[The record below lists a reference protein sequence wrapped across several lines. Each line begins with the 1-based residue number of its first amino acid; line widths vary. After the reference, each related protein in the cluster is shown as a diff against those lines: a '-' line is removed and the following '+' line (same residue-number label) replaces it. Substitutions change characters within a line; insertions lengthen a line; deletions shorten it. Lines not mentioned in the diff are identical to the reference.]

1 MTDLDMWRDEFV
13 ERLDA
18 ARRLHADIEK
28 QVSASF
34 PRVASIAEEIKRA
47 HPELA
52 DQIDQVAGH
61 SLLRSTLMPQ
71 LLTSLFWAQ
80 TEDPPAVVEGRSGLK
95 IRPQRTRQK
104 RWRCRMSDDA
114 FGALLM
120 LGLLIVF
127 LPIAIV
133 LWLLWRNR
141 AECRRDSRGPGSN
154 RKGHLDC
161 AQGGGLR
168 AFVVGAR
175 FSGSNPDNR

>member
-80 TEDPPAVVEGRSGLK
+80 TEDPPAVVEG
-95 IRPQRTRQK
+95 
-104 RWRCRMSDDA
+104 D
-114 FGALLM
+114 
-120 LGLLIVF
+120 
-127 LPIAIV
+127 
-133 LWLLWRNR
+133 
-141 AECRRDSRGPGSN
+141 
-154 RKGHLDC
+154 
-161 AQGGGLR
+161 
-168 AFVVGAR
+168 FVEDPSPEDETEEMEVQ
-175 FSGSNPDNR
+175 DE